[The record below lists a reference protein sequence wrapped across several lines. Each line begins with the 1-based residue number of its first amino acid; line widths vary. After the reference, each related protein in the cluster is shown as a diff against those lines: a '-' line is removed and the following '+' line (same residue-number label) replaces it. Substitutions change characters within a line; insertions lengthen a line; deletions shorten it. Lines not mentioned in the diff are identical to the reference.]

1 MVQGQ
6 VDGPWPGEWWAPGW
20 GPFRPATALCSVLV
34 SGSDPVSSI
43 WTIDQACSAPFTCF
57 RAPRS
62 RSSMMKVGLRKFC
75 FTLPGAEDQDGDGE
89 GSKTGKSELRAGTGE
104 RTPESGGAMFT

>member
-1 MVQGQ
+1 
-6 VDGPWPGEWWAPGW
+6 
-20 GPFRPATALCSVLV
+20 
-34 SGSDPVSSI
+34 
-43 WTIDQACSAPFTCF
+43 
-57 RAPRS
+57 
-62 RSSMMKVGLRKFC
+62 MMKVGLRKFC